1 MELLKQSKIICI
13 LLTEVMNVPACSSTS
28 FSSNPSANVSG
39 RVYDAMFASA
49 SMSVSM
55 SNPPNQSDFDRKPDL
70 LEMIVDDEIKNLF

>member
-1 MELLKQSKIICI
+1 
-13 LLTEVMNVPACSSTS
+13 MNIPPCSSMS
-28 FSSNPSANVSG
+28 FSSNPSAIVSG
-39 RVYDAMFASA
+39 CVYDAMFASA

>member
-1 MELLKQSKIICI
+1 
-13 LLTEVMNVPACSSTS
+13 MNVPTSSS
-28 FSSNPSANVSG
+28 MLFSSNPSTNISG

-55 SNPPNQSDFDRKPDL
+55 SNTPSQSDFDRKPDL